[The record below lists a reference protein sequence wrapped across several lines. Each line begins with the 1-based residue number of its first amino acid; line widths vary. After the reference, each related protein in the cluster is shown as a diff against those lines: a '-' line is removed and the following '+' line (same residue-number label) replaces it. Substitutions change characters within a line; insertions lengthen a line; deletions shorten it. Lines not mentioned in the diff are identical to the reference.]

1 MKEQFYV
8 PLSDDRVLLEP
19 LSDQYIE
26 QMLSLSSDSD
36 IWTWYT
42 ADLTDPRD
50 LKSWMTNRLKETEN
64 EEKLSYAVLL
74 KATKEVVGSTSYGH
88 IDWKEKCIEIGWTWL
103 GKEHIGSGLN
113 KHMKFLMFRHAFETM
128 GIERVELRTD
138 EVNVRSRKAMEKVGA
153 TFDGTSRNHR
163 TTQGGRRR
171 NTVIYSI
178 LKSEWGHIRNN
189 IFNEF

>member
-153 TFDGTSRNHR
+153 TFDGTLRNHR